1 VMDPDFGPRL
11 RQLRKAKKLTL
22 QEIADQIGCTKAYVW
37 ALERRPGQ
45 RPTADRVQAIAK
57 VLGVTMAELM
67 GEPAPPPITGAMN
80 ASEGADSAVIS
91 AYIALPPEKKQ
102 LFQDLLQVV
111 QRSTPGENP

>member
-1 VMDPDFGPRL
+1 MMDPDFGPRL

-45 RPTADRVQAIAK
+45 RPTADRVQALAK

-67 GEPAPPPITGAMN
+67 GEPPPPPVTGAMS
-80 ASEGADSAVIS
+80 ASEGADSAVIN
-91 AYIALPPEKKQ
+91 AYVSLPPEKKQ
-102 LFQDLLQVV
+102 LFQELLQVV
-111 QRSTPGENP
+111 LRDKPSDNT